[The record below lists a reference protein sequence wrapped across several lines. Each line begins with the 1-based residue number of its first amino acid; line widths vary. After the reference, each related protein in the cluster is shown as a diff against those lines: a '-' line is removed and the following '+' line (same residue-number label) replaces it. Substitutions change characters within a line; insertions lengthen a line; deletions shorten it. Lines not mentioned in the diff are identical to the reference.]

1 VADGAPNVADLVGAM
16 RELMTDWD
24 LREVAAVGET
34 SLGLLRLR
42 LVGVETPLLL
52 IEDEHGQVVHI
63 DPTIVR

>member
-1 VADGAPNVADLVGAM
+1 M